1 METHT
6 IGKVEQ
12 VFHHI
17 GVWLAIGISQAVLLF
32 LNLAILKAP
41 LVFLL
46 LAIAGNWIAAECLL
60 FFYEKLPY
68 LKVKQFL
75 LIEFLPMALILIA
88 FIITAIILYH
98 GHIADVNQ
106 LWFLESDQNASEQ
119 VITRNFITLMIV
131 FGIQFFAVTLLS
143 LHQCPHCGKG
153 GFGLYK
159 NRKDEMIGF
168 QYVQTGTTDNYQ
180 SFTATD
186 TAGNTYS
193 GSVDCGSSPTYDKYE
208 TRKKTVICKLC
219 NTRHESVKVYRIGLI
234 RKIIDSVTK
243 VKE

>member
-119 VITRNFITLMIV
+119 VITRNFITLMTV

-143 LHQCPHCGKG
+143 LQKCPHCENWGI
-153 GFGLYK
+153 GLFK
-159 NRKDEMIGF
+159 NQSETVIGEN
-168 QYVQTGTTDNYQ
+168 YVQTGTSDRTQ

-186 TAGNTYS
+186 SEGNSYS
-193 GSVDCGSSPTYDKYE
+193 GSINCGSSPTYDKYE
-208 TRKKTVICKLC
+208 TRVKEGVCKLC
-219 NTRHESVKVYRIGLI
+219 NTAHSRTVVYRIGLI
-234 RKIIDSVTK
+234 RKIIDSITHN
-243 VKE
+243 E